1 MKRFLILAFSLLFCV
16 NMFAQE
22 RVTVTGVVTDASD
35 YPLVGV
41 GVVQQGTTNGV
52 ITDIDGRYS
61 IEVPSGSVI
70 EFSCLGYNSATRTAV
85 AGTIDVVLEESTLSI
100 EETVVVGYG
109 VQKKSDLTGSI
120 SSVGADD
127 LANRSITSVDNG
139 LQGKTAGVQVV
150 TTSGAPG
157 AESSIRVRGYSS
169 NSDSTPLYVVDG
181 LRTENIAY
189 LDPSD
194 IESIEVLKDAASA
207 AIYGA
212 QAGNGVVLVTT
223 KKGQEGTSRVSYDMQ
238 YSIQNIGRIPEV
250 LNAEEYINYAVT
262 EGGLVSQDGIDQY
275 YAGVTDTN
283 WADVAF

>member
-16 NMFAQE
+16 NMFAQQS
-22 RVTVTGVVTDASD
+22 VTVTGVVSDASN

-52 ITDIDGRYS
+52 ITDIDGRYE
-61 IEVPSGSVI
+61 IEVPAGSTL
-70 EFSCLGYNSATRTAV
+70 EFSCLGYNTVTRTAV
-85 AGTIDVVLEESTLSI
+85 AGTLDVTLEESTLSI

-181 LRTENIAY
+181 LRTQNIAY

-212 QAGNGVVLVTT
+212 QAGNGVVSTVRRQVT
-223 KKGQEGTSRVSYDMQ
+223 
-238 YSIQNIGRIPEV
+238 
-250 LNAEEYINYAVT
+250 A
-262 EGGLVSQDGIDQY
+262 
-275 YAGVTDTN
+275 
-283 WADVAF
+283 